1 MNDRHDSL
9 PRMSAADA
17 EVFDRLAAEG
27 FDASNLADLEGDQL
41 ARGEAAVH
49 LLALLDA
56 YPTDVPGDEEQ
67 QTLVDATMAR
77 IRRAE
82 DNRRDRMK
90 MDNHP
95 VMLGRGLRFR
105 IAEAL
110 ALAAVLAMA
119 TATIWSLGTMAD
131 ERSLSVRTRQNLGE
145 IHAGLS
151 AFQDSTGSMPVHDAS
166 APVGNLLQ
174 NGSAKTLNLKDV
186 ANGTFCE
193 SKHLRNPR
201 RPGLGGNGFSFAVFS
216 ASDTRHIGHA
226 DVILVGDRNPALAG
240 MLAGKSYGEAMADS
254 VWNLRLV
261 DRPSVLFS
269 DGSCRDLD
277 SHDHAGDGIWHVDR
291 TNTAPTA
298 APIEIFLAH

>member
-1 MNDRHDSL
+1 MTDQHDSL
-9 PRMSAADA
+9 PKMSAADA
-17 EVFDRLAAEG
+17 EVLDHLANEG
-27 FDASNLADLEGDQL
+27 FDASKLADLDGEQL
-41 ARGEAAVH
+41 ARGEAASN
-49 LLALLDA
+49 LLSLLEA
-56 YPTDVPGDEEQ
+56 YPTEVPSDEEQ

-119 TATIWSLGTMAD
+119 TATIWSFGTMAG
-131 ERSLSVRTRQNLGE
+131 ERSLSIRTRQNLGE

-151 AFQDSTGSMPVHDAS
+151 AFQGSTGTMPVQDVS
-166 APVGNLLQ
+166 TPVGNLLQ
-174 NGSAKTLNLKDV
+174 NGSAKTLDIESV
-186 ANGTFCE
+186 ADGTFCE
-193 SKHLRNPR
+193 TKYLRNPR
-201 RPGLGGNGFSFAVFS
+201 RPGIGGNGFSFAVFS
-216 ASDTRHIGHA
+216 AGDARHISHA

-254 VWNLRLV
+254 AWNLRLV
-261 DRPSVLFS
+261 NRPSVLFS
-269 DGSCRDLD
+269 DGSCRDLE
-277 SHDHAGDGIWHVDR
+277 SHDHAGDGIWQVDR
-291 TNTAPTA
+291 SNTAPTA

>member
-1 MNDRHDSL
+1 MTERQDSH
-9 PRMSAADA
+9 PKMSAADV
-17 EVFDRLAAEG
+17 EVFDQLAAEG
-27 FDASNLADLEGDQL
+27 FDAEKLTSLEGAQRE
-41 ARGEAAVH
+41 RGQAAVD
-49 LLALLDA
+49 LLTLLDA
-56 YPTDVPGDEEQ
+56 YPTEPPSEEEQ

-119 TATIWSLGTMAD
+119 TATIWSFGTLAD

-145 IHAGLS
+145 IYAGLS
-151 AFQDSTGSMPVHDAS
+151 AFKDTNGEMPVHDAS
-166 APVGNLLQ
+166 VPVGNLLE
-174 NGSAKTLNLKDV
+174 NGSAKTLKMGSV

-193 SKHLRNPR
+193 SKYLRNPR
-201 RPGLGGNGFSFAVFS
+201 RPGLGGNGFSCAVFS
-216 ASDTRHIGHA
+216 AADADHIGHA

-240 MLAGKSYGEAMADS
+240 MLSGKSYGEAMADS
-254 VWNLRLV
+254 MWNLRLV
-261 DRPSVLFS
+261 NRPSVLFS

-277 SHDHAGDGIWHVDR
+277 SYDHGGDGIWKVDR
-291 TNTAPTA
+291 ANTGPTA